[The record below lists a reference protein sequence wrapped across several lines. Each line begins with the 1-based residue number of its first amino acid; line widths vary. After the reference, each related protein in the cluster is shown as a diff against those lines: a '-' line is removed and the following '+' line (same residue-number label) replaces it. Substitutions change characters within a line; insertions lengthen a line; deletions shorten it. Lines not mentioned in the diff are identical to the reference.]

1 MITESWTEDRLLD
14 RLFSFHDQT
23 GAGLCTMPLSR
34 NTRGISPTVGKF
46 EFFLNFRSDIP
57 ILYFVFQVWRTLS
70 RIVLLYDSIA
80 GLEHGGVTKT

>member
-46 EFFLNFRSDIP
+46 EFFLKFSQRYTHFVLRIPSLADIKP
-57 ILYFVFQVWRTLS
+57 HSFTV
-70 RIVLLYDSIA
+70 
-80 GLEHGGVTKT
+80 